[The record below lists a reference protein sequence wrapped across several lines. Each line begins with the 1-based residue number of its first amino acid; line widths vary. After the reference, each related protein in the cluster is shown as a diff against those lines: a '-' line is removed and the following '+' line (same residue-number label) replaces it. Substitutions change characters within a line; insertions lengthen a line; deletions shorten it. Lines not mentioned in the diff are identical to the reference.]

1 MFKHSF
7 TYTIVED
14 YVEVDAQTKK
24 LVKSI
29 LLKEDKYIPGMNFTS
44 FFDKH
49 EILNELI
56 INKLGHIFKSFNL
69 T

>member
-1 MFKHSF
+1 MYKHSF
-7 TYTIVED
+7 TYTIIED

-44 FFDKH
+44 FFDKS
-49 EILNELI
+49 
-56 INKLGHIFKSFNL
+56 KS
-69 T
+69 